1 MPILKIIIQ
10 IISLVVVAIGII
22 MIYDARK
29 LSKKW
34 FSFGDRNSSVK
45 ILKIVGFLLA
55 VIGALVVI
63 INI

>member
-1 MPILKIIIQ
+1 METINIVIKIIGL
-10 IISLVVVAIGII
+10 IIVALGVT

-45 ILKIVGFLLA
+45 ILKIVGFILSI
-55 VIGALVVI
+55 IGSWI
-63 INI
+63 IILK